1 MKTAVEAGGHG
12 AEVLSRTDLDP
23 HEHTL
28 DPEDWEAFRSLA
40 HRMVDDMIDQTR
52 ALRDQP
58 AWQAPP
64 VSIRQAI
71 LEEPLPREGQ
81 SAEQVYADY
90 LQLVQPYTNGNR
102 HPRAWG
108 WVRGNGTP
116 LAAMAEMLAAAINPH
131 LGGGDQSPTYVEE
144 RCMQWLAQVMG
155 LPAST
160 TGILTSGG
168 TMANLLGL
176 AVARHARTG
185 FDVRTEGLQGSAQ
198 LVVYASNETHM
209 WARNAMDLLGMGSRN
224 LRMIPVDGS
233 FRMNLAALRAQI
245 GEDRAAG
252 LQPIAVIGNAGTV
265 NTGAVDDLDELAT
278 LCREEELWFHVDGAF
293 GALLKL
299 SDHYAPLVRGLEK
312 ADSLAFDLHKWMY
325 LPIEIGC
332 LLVANGEE
340 HRAAFASTASYLE
353 GATRGILAT
362 GLIFSDR
369 GIELTR
375 GFKALKLWMALK
387 AHGLNAF
394 RDLIEQNMEQAQYL
408 ERRIEE
414 EPELELLV
422 SRSMNIVCYRY
433 RSSRTKDEEAANA
446 LNRELVLRLQ
456 ESGEF
461 VLSGTVLQGRYALR
475 VANTNHRSRLQD
487 FEDLVQWSLK
497 LGREIEE
504 EGSAAHIQGT
514 SDEAR

>member
-1 MKTAVEAGGHG
+1 VEAGGHG
-12 AEVLSRTDLDP
+12 AKISSRTDLNP

-28 DPEDWEAFRSLA
+28 DPADWEAFRALA

-52 ALRDQP
+52 ALRGQP
-58 AWQAPP
+58 AWQPP
-64 VSIRQAI
+64 PAAVKDAI
-71 LEEPLPREGQ
+71 LQEPLPLKGQ
-81 SAEQVYADY
+81 SLEQAYADY
-90 LQLVQPYTNGNR
+90 LHLVQPYTNGNR

-116 LAAMAEMLAAAINPH
+116 MAAMAEMLAAAINPH

-144 RCMQWLAQVMG
+144 RCLQWLAQVMG
-155 LPAST
+155 MPSTT

-176 AVARHARTG
+176 AVARHARAG
-185 FDVRTEGLQGSAQ
+185 FDLRAEGLAAHAP
-198 LVVYASNETHM
+198 LTVYASSETHM
-209 WARNAMDLLGMGSRN
+209 WAGNAMDLLGLGSRH
-224 LRMIPVDGS
+224 LRTLPIDES
-233 FRMNLAALRAQI
+233 YRMDLTELRRLI
-245 GEDRAAG
+245 REDRAAG

-265 NTGAVDDLDELAT
+265 NTGAVDDLEALAAF
-278 LCREEELWFHVDGAF
+278 CREEELWFHVDGAF

-299 SDHYAPLVRGLEK
+299 SPHHASLVRGLEQ

-325 LPIEIGC
+325 LPFEIGC
-332 LLVANGEE
+332 VLVANGEE

-353 GATRGILAT
+353 GAKRGILAT
-362 GLIFSDR
+362 GLIFADR
-369 GIELTR
+369 GVELTR

-394 RDLIEQNMEQAQYL
+394 SEMIEQNMEQARYL
-408 ERRIEE
+408 ERRIQE
-414 EPELELLV
+414 EPELELLAP
-422 SRSMNIVCYRY
+422 RSMNIVCYRY
-433 RSSRTKDEEAANA
+433 RGVGESDEESLNA

-461 VLSGTVLQGRYALR
+461 VVSGTVLKGRYALR
-475 VANTNHRSRLQD
+475 IANTNHRSRLQD

-497 LGREIEE
+497 IGREIEA
-504 EGSAAHIQGT
+504 EGCAAP
-514 SDEAR
+514 S